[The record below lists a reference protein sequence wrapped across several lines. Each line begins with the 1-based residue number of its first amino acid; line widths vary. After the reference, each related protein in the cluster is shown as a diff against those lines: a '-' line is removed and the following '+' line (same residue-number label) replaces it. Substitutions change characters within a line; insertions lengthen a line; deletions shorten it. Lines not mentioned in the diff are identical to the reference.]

1 MRGGKDGWLLN
12 RNSFEI
18 SVEETSRKVK
28 GVIVERSKGFVS
40 WIRFGSK
47 GLGSLLEVLEP

>member
-18 SVEETSRKVK
+18 SVEETSRRKSPMEQE
-28 GVIVERSKGFVS
+28 GIFSALWWMQGQSAFVS
-40 WIRFGSK
+40 
-47 GLGSLLEVLEP
+47 